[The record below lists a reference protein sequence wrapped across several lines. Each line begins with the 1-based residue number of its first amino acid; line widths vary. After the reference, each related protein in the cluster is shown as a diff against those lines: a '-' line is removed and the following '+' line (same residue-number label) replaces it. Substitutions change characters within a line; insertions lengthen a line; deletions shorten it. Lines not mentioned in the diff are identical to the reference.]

1 MAEPVKPESVNQPS
15 KLYPA
20 RDVVKLFGS
29 ASAVLVV
36 KSVTAEPELVT
47 KVTVNGLA
55 VHFAQRVKFAVLP
68 CV

>member
-20 RDVVKLFGS
+20 RVVVKLSGN

-36 KSVTAEPELVT
+36 KSVTEVPEFET

-55 VHFAQRVKFAVLP
+55 VHLA
-68 CV
+68 

>member
-1 MAEPVKPESVNQPS
+1 MKPESVNQPS

-20 RDVVKLFGS
+20 RVVVKLLGN

-36 KSVTAEPELVT
+36 KSVTEVPEFET

-55 VHFAQRVKFAVLP
+55 VHLA
-68 CV
+68 

>member
-20 RDVVKLFGS
+20 RVVVKLLGN

-36 KSVTAEPELVT
+36 KVVTAVPELVT
-47 KVTVNGLA
+47 KVTSNGLA
-55 VHFAQRVKFAVLP
+55 VHFAYSVKFAVWP
-68 CV
+68 